1 MNKLQATLIACF
13 MCMSSPVFAQDVAKR
28 TVAYNPVTNV
38 SSFLS
43 LEKTSYGADLIF
55 SNQFTAESCCSI
67 FTLEIDSVK
76 VVVKVTTTGPTG
88 KQGVDGS
95 KYADIVEVLE
105 VSNGLIAYP
114 ESMFVEEEDV
124 GVIQIMPGMS

>member
-1 MNKLQATLIACF
+1 MKLIPALSF
-13 MCMSSPVFAQDVAKR
+13 LMCLSSPAFAQDVAKR
-28 TVAYNPVTNV
+28 IVAHNFFTNV

-55 SNQFTAESCCSI
+55 SNQFTADSCCSI
-67 FTLEIDSVK
+67 FTLEIDSVR

-88 KQGVDGS
+88 EQGVDGS

-114 ESMFVEEEDV
+114 ESMFVEEEDI